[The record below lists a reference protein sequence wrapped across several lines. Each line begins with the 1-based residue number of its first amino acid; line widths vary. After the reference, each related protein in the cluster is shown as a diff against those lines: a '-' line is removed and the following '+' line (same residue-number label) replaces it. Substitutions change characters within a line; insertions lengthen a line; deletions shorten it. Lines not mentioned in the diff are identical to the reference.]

1 MSTKKCPLCNRKL
14 VAVNGV
20 PTCPDCG
27 YRDPQSGS
35 AAYTQQ
41 NTPPGTGSG
50 ASTTYTRQ
58 EEPKKGK
65 KSNTPVKAIVGV
77 CGSVVLAVVV
87 GVVISFVK
95 RGLYDAMD
103 SAADNI
109 ADRWA
114 GESEA
119 EPKPV
124 TEAEPETTPGSEN
137 PEGGKPQMSD
147 KGVAYRIP
155 QSEFLVALV
164 EELFQK
170 PVNQVSYEEIN
181 SIVYLETW
189 NPEGTDA
196 MQVSV
201 MLADGT
207 EEGYLISDYFVD
219 TTDFKC
225 LTGLQYLILDE
236 GSISYG
242 TDWHNLT
249 QLQVLSCDTS
259 MDDLTDYMDVSQLVW
274 LSTRETFGMSGLSV
288 LSKYTNLEHL
298 ELEAGLLGSIAGI
311 SQAPALRELYITE
324 GDRITDF
331 SELYQMTGLEVL
343 SIESHGLKDIGFV
356 SGMNQLQ
363 CLELKDTDIRSIEV
377 LADCADT
384 LTVLRLDDN
393 YQIDDISPVMLCTGL
408 EELQLWVDY
417 RFDVPME
424 IPDFSG
430 MTNLR
435 RLSVENYDKWGNLA
449 LLTGLEELTLEG
461 SGTGDGEPLKALKNL
476 KRLNLIDMSLFEGFM
491 DSVASLESLESLNLE
506 DSFVWSDMSPVF
518 GLPALQELTMKDAE
532 CGLMPEKLTACNS
545 LVFLDLSDTTFDRL
559 LADGSWNYGDEEEIP
574 VQEVLEAMAPCMPN
588 LNWLYAPKQE
598 LDNLEFAKN
607 LTQLTWL
614 DIQDNYI
621 VSLEPLIGLGQ
632 LRVLLCEDN
641 PIQNTDGLEHVI
653 IFR

>member
-27 YRDPQSGS
+27 YRDPQGGS

-50 ASTTYTRQ
+50 SSTAYTRQ
-58 EEPKKGK
+58 EEPEKGK

-77 CGSVVLAVVV
+77 CGSVALAVVV
-87 GVVISFVK
+87 GVVITFVK
-95 RGLYDAMD
+95 RGLYDVMD

-109 ADRWA
+109 ADRWEA
-114 GESEA
+114 SEA

-124 TEAEPETTPGSEN
+124 TEAVPETASGSEER
-137 PEGGKPQMSD
+137 EGGKPQMSD

-170 PVNQVSYEEIN
+170 PVGQVSYEEIN

-207 EEGYLISDYFVD
+207 EEGYLISDYYVD

-225 LTGLQYLILDE
+225 LTGLQYLFLDE
-236 GSISYG
+236 GSVSYG

-259 MDDLTDYMDVSQLVW
+259 MEDLTDYMDVSQLVW

-288 LSKYTNLEHL
+288 LSEYTNLEHL

-343 SIESHGLKDIGFV
+343 SIESQGLKDIGFV
-356 SGMNQLQ
+356 SAMDHLNY
-363 CLELKDTDIRSIEV
+363 LELRETDIRSIDA

-393 YQIDDISPVMLCTGL
+393 YQIGDISPVMLCTGL

-424 IPDFSG
+424 IPDFSA
-430 MTNLR
+430 MTNLK
-435 RLSVENYDKWGNLA
+435 RLSVENYDKLGNLA
-449 LLTGLEELTLEG
+449 LLTGLEELTLES
-461 SGTGDGEPLKALKNL
+461 SGTGDGEPLKALTNL
-476 KRLNLIDMSLFEGFM
+476 KRLNLIDMSLYEGFI
-491 DSVASLESLESLNLE
+491 DCVASLEGLESVNLE
-506 DSFVWSDMSPVF
+506 DSFVWSDISPLF
-518 GLPALQELTMKDAE
+518 GMPALQELNLRDAE
-532 CGLMPEKLTACNS
+532 CGLMPEKLTVSDS
-545 LVFLDLSDTTFDRL
+545 LVFLDLTDTVFDGL
-559 LADGSWNYGDEEEIP
+559 LADGSWNYGDEEEFAM
-574 VQEVLEAMAPCMPN
+574 QDVLEVMAPCMPN
-588 LNWLYAPKQE
+588 LSWLYAPKQE
-598 LDNLEFAKN
+598 LDSLEFAKN

-614 DIQDNYI
+614 DVRDNYI
-621 VSLEPLIGLGQ
+621 VSLSPLTGLGQ
-632 LRVLLCEDN
+632 FRVLLCEDN